1 MGMPRPANRTAERAF
16 FGGMAVLLCVV
27 VFIGFFRTFFGAG
40 FVEAPLPS
48 PILRVHGIVFTA
60 WMMLF
65 LAQAALVSARR
76 VAWHRSLGIVAFCL
90 PPLMI
95 ALGVMAALDALGRK
109 VTIGAL
115 DPATSL
121 AIPLWNI
128 AAFAIVIVAAWNARR
143 RPDAH
148 KRLVLLATIG
158 LSDAALG
165 RLPWAQM
172 GIPTAAGAVIGLA
185 ALILAVLHLLIRQRT
200 GGFAAACLKC
210 GRPFC
215 RRCKLS
221 HESQSYCTQC
231 INIFL
236 KKDMVGIEAQIA
248 KRQQLAR
255 RQLFLR
261 VERRVSDVLLPGLG
275 VGFGGRPVLGGALL
289 LLALACTTLALVWL
303 PAFVAPALMGASVWP
318 LEALLGA
325 IWLAAAVIAQLLP
338 VEWR

>member
-1 MGMPRPANRTAERAF
+1 MRRPRALDGTMERVF
-16 FGGMAVLLCVV
+16 FGGMAILLCIV

-60 WMMLF
+60 WMLLF
-65 LAQAALVSARR
+65 MAQAALVSARR
-76 VAWHRSLGIVAFCL
+76 VAWHRRLGIAAFCL

-95 ALGVMAALDALGRK
+95 ALGVMAAIDALGRR

-128 AAFAIVIVAAWNARR
+128 TAFAIVIAAAWRARR

-148 KRLVLLATIG
+148 KRLILLATIG

-185 ALILAVLHLLIRQRT
+185 VLILLVVAYDLVSLRRVHRSTMWAAPLVFAAGAFAVPFGMTSAWH
-200 GGFAAACLKC
+200 GFAE
-210 GRPFC
+210 F
-215 RRCKLS
+215 
-221 HESQSYCTQC
+221 
-231 INIFL
+231 
-236 KKDMVGIEAQIA
+236 
-248 KRQQLAR
+248 LAR
-255 RQLFLR
+255 
-261 VERRVSDVLLPGLG
+261 
-275 VGFGGRPVLGGALL
+275 
-289 LLALACTTLALVWL
+289 
-303 PAFVAPALMGASVWP
+303 
-318 LEALLGA
+318 
-325 IWLAAAVIAQLLP
+325 AVVP
-338 VEWR
+338 CV